1 MAPPRKEA
9 ETKVKL
15 TPEQGAAAILQ
26 YLRKE
31 NRPYSATDISS
42 NLHNTVT
49 KTAAAKLLKDMHE
62 RQEIEGRAS
71 GKQIVYH
78 VIQVPAIACTCSHQP
93 LTHTPGR
100 SSRRLPREAR

>member
-1 MAPPRKEA
+1 MPPVKKEA

-42 NLHNTVT
+42 NLHNAVT

-78 VIQVPAIACTCSHQP
+78 VIQVCIPIVTMYWLAQI
-93 LTHTPGR
+93 
-100 SSRRLPREAR
+100 